1 MIKEHDMHNILLGNG
16 VEFWTKLWTSMDSM
30 ENIQTKRP
38 GAMSPHFSDITKQTP
53 VHQEKVSSAD
63 NSVNKELEDIKQN
76 GR

>member
-1 MIKEHDMHNILLGNG
+1 MESNSEPSYEHQ
-16 VEFWTKLWTSMDSM
+16 WTQWKTFRL
-30 ENIQTKRP
+30 RGR

-63 NSVNKELEDIKQN
+63 NSVNTELEDIKQN